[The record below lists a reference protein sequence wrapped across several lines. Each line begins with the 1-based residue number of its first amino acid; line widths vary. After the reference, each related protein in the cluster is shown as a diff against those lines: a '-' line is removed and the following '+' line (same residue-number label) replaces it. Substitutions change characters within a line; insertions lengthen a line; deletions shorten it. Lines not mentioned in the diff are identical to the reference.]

1 MATMGAPQT
10 GAARQPGRAVVVYSR
25 SEVIV
30 DGVVG
35 LLPEDWRER
44 VAATPDLAALESLL
58 APGTP
63 VIVDGENEGAAQ
75 AVTLVRERGGA
86 VVLLLSSSTTL
97 APEVLDDAD
106 AILRRD
112 EAGPV
117 ALRIAF
123 AAARIGMRVIPRSV
137 PVSAGAAAGGPEVT
151 LAESSRRVLEL
162 LSQGMRD
169 AEIALEL
176 NLSESAVR
184 KLVQRTVRAV
194 GARTRCQAVA
204 IAARTGE
211 LELD

>member
-1 MATMGAPQT
+1 MAATGAPQT
-10 GAARQPGRAVVVYSR
+10 GVARRPVHAVVVYSR

-30 DGVVG
+30 DGIVG
-35 LLPEDWRER
+35 LLPEDWRDR
-44 VAATPDLAALESLL
+44 VAVASGLETLEPLL
-58 APGTP
+58 EPGTP
-63 VIVDGENEGAAQ
+63 VVVDGEIEDAAQ
-75 AVTLVRERGGA
+75 AVPLARGRAGS
-86 VVLLLSSSTTL
+86 VVLLLGSSPGP
-97 APEVLDDAD
+97 APEVLDAAD

-112 EAGPV
+112 DAGPV

-123 AAARIGMRVIPRSV
+123 AAGRIGMRVIPRSA
-137 PVSAGAAAGGPEVT
+137 PAPPGAGQGAAGVVLPES
-151 LAESSRRVLEL
+151 ARRVLEL

-204 IAARTGE
+204 IATRTGQ
-211 LELD
+211 LD

>member
-1 MATMGAPQT
+1 MTMAATGAPQT
-10 GAARQPGRAVVVYSR
+10 AAARRPVRAVVVYSR

-30 DGVVG
+30 DGIVG

-44 VAATPDLAALESLL
+44 VAVASGLGALEPLL
-58 APGTP
+58 EPGTP
-63 VIVDGENEGAAQ
+63 VVVDGEIEDAAD
-75 AVTLVRERGGA
+75 AVQLARGRGGS
-86 VVLLLSSSTTL
+86 VVLLLGSGPGPP
-97 APEVLDDAD
+97 PEVLDAAD

-112 EAGPV
+112 DAGPV

-123 AAARIGMRVIPRSV
+123 AAGRIGMRLIPRSV
-137 PVSAGAAAGGPEVT
+137 PATPGG
-151 LAESSRRVLEL
+151 AESAPRVALPDSARRVLEL
-162 LSQGMRD
+162 LSEGMRD

-204 IAARTGE
+204 IAARTGQ
-211 LELD
+211 LD